1 MRNLGA
7 LIELHGEA
15 AAKRAQEYAGI
26 YKGRRGAMV
35 IDVIASRQRKYEQ
48 RVLPMVAAYE
58 ANHPSSLTHLAHEGW
73 SDIPGLRQGEAETMK
88 SVAQGL
94 LRYSQE
100 HSLEED
106 AGVKAWANG
115 SESFVHAPKIEP
127 YVGNVH
133 GVGPALFA
141 YLRIRSGTDGIKPD
155 SRVHA
160 SLARLGFP
168 IPADEHT
175 IYVVARAAAVQ
186 AQIPLL
192 ELDQLLWWTEPSTGS
207 RSDQS

>member
-1 MRNLGA
+1 MENLNS
-7 LIELHGEA
+7 LIALHGDIA
-15 AAKRAQEYAGI
+15 SARARAFAKVYQ
-26 YKGRRGAMV
+26 GRRGAMV

-48 RVLPMVAAYE
+48 RVLGMVAAYE
-58 ANHPSSLTHLAHEGW
+58 TNHPSSLTHLAHEGW
-73 SDIPGLRQGEAETMK
+73 KDVPGLRQGEAETMR

-100 HSLEED
+100 HLFDED
-106 AGVKAWANG
+106 AGVKAWADG

-141 YLRIRSGTDGIKPD
+141 YLRIRSGADGIKPD

-160 SLARLGFP
+160 ALARLGFP

-175 IYVVARAAAVQ
+175 IYVVARAAALQ
-186 AQIPLL
+186 ARIPLL
-192 ELDQLLWWTEPSTGS
+192 ELDQLLWWTEPMTNA
-207 RSDQS
+207 